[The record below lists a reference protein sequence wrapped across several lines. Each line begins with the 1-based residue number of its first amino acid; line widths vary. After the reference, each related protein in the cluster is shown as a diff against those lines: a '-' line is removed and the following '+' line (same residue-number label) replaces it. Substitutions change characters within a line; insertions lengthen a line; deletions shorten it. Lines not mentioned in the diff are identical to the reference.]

1 LKKLIFAILVVTAA
15 WLAATKLRRGKGD
28 RALDEIAAEARLTLE
43 HFNRS

>member
-15 WLAATKLRRGKGD
+15 WLMVGKLRRGEGD
-28 RALDEIAAEARLTLE
+28 RALEEIAAEARLTLE